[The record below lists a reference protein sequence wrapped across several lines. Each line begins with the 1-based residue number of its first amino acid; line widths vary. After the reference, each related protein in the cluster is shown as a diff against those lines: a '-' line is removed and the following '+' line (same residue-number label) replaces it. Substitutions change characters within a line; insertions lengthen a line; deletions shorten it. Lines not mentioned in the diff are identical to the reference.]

1 MPDGPAEEPEFSH
14 TLAAVTPWAAGYGH
28 AGRVS
33 DASNI
38 HRSIY
43 MPKFGPK
50 AESLPRELPAWWI
63 GNNGSDIVMPKFRV
77 DGYWTPTGK
86 QVEEMIYNCM
96 HNTSYVGHQVY
107 KYFGTTR
114 PNDIMQKWNND
125 IDCIPVQIQLLNPRL
140 SHRAIHQAGNGSMIM
155 LRLMVFQQFKM
166 TLTGNFRFA
175 PVRVKNLLQL
185 LIKVL
190 L

>member
-1 MPDGPAEEPEFSH
+1 
-14 TLAAVTPWAAGYGH
+14 
-28 AGRVS
+28 
-33 DASNI
+33 
-38 HRSIY
+38 

-50 AESLPRELPAWWI
+50 AESLLRELPAWWI

-125 IDCIPVQIQLLNPRL
+125 IRLYTGTDPVVKPSFVASRNTPSWKRFHDYVATDGVPTFHDDFDRKVPIRPSQGEKFTAAANRGTLVTLNSTP
-140 SHRAIHQAGNGSMIM
+140 
-155 LRLMVFQQFKM
+155 
-166 TLTGNFRFA
+166 
-175 PVRVKNLLQL
+175 
-185 LIKVL
+185 
-190 L
+190 